1 MIVISSE
8 MPELLGVCDRIYVMN
23 EGRFVDE
30 MPAKEASQE
39 KIMASIMRQYAGALQ

>member
-1 MIVISSE
+1 
-8 MPELLGVCDRIYVMN
+8 MN